1 MVAIKRLQVI
11 YMLKAFKI
19 WPLNRYIWFYLIFF
33 FPILHFL
40 LTTRGNY
47 HICERTFHTQSDIKT
62 CIQIILKGNGKQVI
76 TAQKEKCATF

>member
-1 MVAIKRLQVI
+1 MATEPLYMVL
-11 YMLKAFKI
+11 LDF
-19 WPLNRYIWFYLIFF
+19 L
-33 FPILHFL
+33 FPYSTFSF
-40 LTTRGNY
+40 TTRGNY